1 MFLSYGEV
9 LDCSSSSY
17 EKCMM
22 DTVIYIVQIINSLH
36 PRREYCCIALC
47 DLQANV
53 ALAQMELDLKDP
65 PKESV

>member
-9 LDCSSSSY
+9 LGCSSSSY

-36 PRREYCCIALC
+36 PRREYCC
-47 DLQANV
+47 V